1 MEYPHPI
8 GDAAC
13 IHSPIGRM
21 TEQPSTPP
29 ALVFAKEDCACKE
42 TLFSLK
48 YLRTHRAGSLKLIR
62 CFPHCCPSHSFGN
75 FCSTSIDLKVTG
87 ATTDNVAYVHFQ
99 PTTDRILEPNDI
111 IDAAIVVNNTRSM
124 DNLKGEWIPSLY
136 HYYHETRNE
145 TIYHF
150 NQNNTF
156 GWHYGWVGTSTKA
169 HRTCPH
175 RLVGYMFSSVSGH
188 AKPMLRVVHATMSPA
203 FIVMSYRRACYFC
216 QKHRVPSSLPLDAS
230 PMSSACE
237 CEGEF
242 NISTHHPAHTQPYP
256 SKQLKLP
263 SSSSSSSPL
272 PLPPPT
278 ESLERDLHVLYAFM
292 SVPSINFFAA
302 HMPSLE
308 SRVLKSLL
316 HPLGVSLGL
325 NTYQKRLLGFP
336 AFLRP
341 SFPGNK
347 DRLHHHS
354 NTLASLQ
361 SVALDLLLSL
371 FTFESLKQSEMA
383 FATATPHLL
392 HRDKLLSAYQSW
404 LSNLH
409 ANLTT
414 RLYPLNLTIPDLV
427 AHIQDAAAVVPLLH
441 PLLSSTS
448 LLTEYDDGFDYFVA
462 QLREVYMAQQDAHRH
477 VVSGYFP
484 DSDMVPGSGFNGQF
498 LFDRTLSVVY
508 EENSPPDEDIS
519 LPTLLRCLTIGY
531 AFTLRH
537 TTRPSL
543 QITSSLRPF
552 ATIPS
557 EFMLDSTPRVFR
569 VFPNGESSMARLA
582 GLSHG
587 DYIATYSLNTV
598 SLDLFSWPRSADR
611 SMVSRVSIVL
621 ARNGTG
627 LTAVVSVTHADAA
640 PTVDYAA
647 LNASQRYATY
657 DKLRETPSATFRFGY
672 TRLK

>member
-242 NISTHHPAHTQPYP
+242 NISTHHPAHTQPCTPQHTSTLHLGHVYRVDP

-543 QITSSLRPF
+543 QNR
-552 ATIPS
+552 IPS
-557 EFMLDSTPRVFR
+557 RTC
-569 VFPNGESSMARLA
+569 
-582 GLSHG
+582 
-587 DYIATYSLNTV
+587 
-598 SLDLFSWPRSADR
+598 
-611 SMVSRVSIVL
+611 
-621 ARNGTG
+621 
-627 LTAVVSVTHADAA
+627 
-640 PTVDYAA
+640 
-647 LNASQRYATY
+647 
-657 DKLRETPSATFRFGY
+657 
-672 TRLK
+672 

>member
-1 MEYPHPI
+1 MIEYPHPI

-13 IHSPIGRM
+13 IPSPIGRM

-48 YLRTHRAGSLKLIR
+48 YLR

-87 ATTDNVAYVHFQ
+87 TTTDNVAYVHFQ

-156 GWHYGWVGTSTKA
+156 GWHYGWVGTS
-169 HRTCPH
+169 
-175 RLVGYMFSSVSGH
+175 VSGH

-242 NISTHHPAHTQPYP
+242 NISTHHPAHTQPCTPLHTSTLHLGHVYRVDP
-256 SKQLKLP
+256 SKQLNLP

-347 DRLHHHS
+347 DHLHHHS

-409 ANLTT
+409 ANLST
-414 RLYPLNLTIPDLV
+414 RLYPLNLTIPELV
-427 AHIQDAAAVVPLLH
+427 AHIQDAAAVVPHLH

-462 QLREVYMAQQDAHRH
+462 QLREVYMAQEDAHRH

-484 DSDMVPGSGFNGQF
+484 DSDMVPGSVFNGQF
-498 LFDRTLSVVY
+498 LFDRTLSVLY

-587 DYIATYSLNTV
+587 DYIGTHSLNTV

-621 ARNGTG
+621 ARNGNG

-640 PTVDYAA
+640 PAVDYAA
-647 LNASQRYATY
+647 LNAGQRYATY

>member
-1 MEYPHPI
+1 M
-8 GDAAC
+8 
-13 IHSPIGRM
+13 HS
-21 TEQPSTPP
+21 
-29 ALVFAKEDCACKE
+29 
-42 TLFSLK
+42 
-48 YLRTHRAGSLKLIR
+48 THRAGSLKLIR